1 MRATKTVA
9 LRNRARN
16 PSLDEWSTISPDAD
30 ACSDEE
36 DRIERG
42 RRAKIYAKQVAKN
55 VPIEFIKE

>member
-30 ACSDEE
+30 ACSDDE
-36 DRIERG
+36 DRQE
-42 RRAKIYAKQVAKN
+42 RAKRVEEYAKQAKKKK
-55 VPIEFIKE
+55 PIEYKE